1 MIGLIF
7 VLLFNLKN
15 EMISLVK
22 NIIKINHFFIIV

>member
-15 EMISLVK
+15 ETISLVK